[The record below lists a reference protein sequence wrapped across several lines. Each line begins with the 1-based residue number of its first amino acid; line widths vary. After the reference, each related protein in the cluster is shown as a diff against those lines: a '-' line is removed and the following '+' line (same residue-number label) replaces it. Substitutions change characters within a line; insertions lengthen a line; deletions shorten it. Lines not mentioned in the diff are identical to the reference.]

1 MTYEHIPRRVIF
13 HAAGTLFCDNAPVRY
28 LHDFL
33 VIKTIKKLKKDCLVI
48 CFFAFHFLFFT
59 GIQLFEK

>member
-1 MTYEHIPRRVIF
+1 MIYEHIPRRVIF

-28 LHDFL
+28 FL

-48 CFFAFHFLFFT
+48 CFFASHFLFLS

>member
-1 MTYEHIPRRVIF
+1 MTYEHFPRSVRF
-13 HAAGTLFCDNAPVRY
+13 HAAGMLFFDNAPVRY

-33 VIKTIKKLKKDCLVI
+33 VIKTIKKLKKDRLVI
-48 CFFAFHFLFFT
+48 SFFAFHFLFST

>member
-1 MTYEHIPRRVIF
+1 MIYEHIPRRVIF

-33 VIKTIKKLKKDCLVI
+33 VIKTIKKLKKDRLVI
-48 CFFAFHFLFFT
+48 CFFASHFLFLS
-59 GIQLFEK
+59 GIQLSDK

>member
-1 MTYEHIPRRVIF
+1 MTYEHFPRRVRF
-13 HAAGTLFCDNAPVRY
+13 HAAGMLFFDNAPVRY

-33 VIKTIKKLKKDCLVI
+33 VIKTIKKLKKDRLVI
-48 CFFAFHFLFFT
+48 SFFAFHFLFST